1 MRDWKRRLRDFGFCR
16 KTSEYPAKCGIFAIK
31 VPSRKLSILISTYFF
46 SADIEFPPP
55 PPLDLPLILP
65 ESIDEIGRN
74 ATESHS
80 TDLATTEP
88 SVEEA
93 SSRFG
98 VSLRK
103 REPSTDTCNP
113 LSLAVNET
121 TSNNIISSGRNK
133 KTIRHETPFTVE
145 RKEWNGKLKKQY
157 EDVPISIDYH
167 GSNNN
172 NMNKS
177 NDDIGQVFKESSDN
191 IPKCEITGKILKAN
205 LRKVN
210 PSKKACETQNL
221 VTDSVSFNFKSRL
234 RRVENS
240 NDIDSEEQN
249 VIIDKRIS
257 EEQCTVLKKKQSCD
271 LFVNTNDRD
280 TESDI
285 CKSSIKDLN
294 RIDTN
299 KLILNFNE
307 NDYKEKSDEEL
318 KKIDEDEKRRSTG
331 SINSLK
337 KLWEAHKSNEDDANK
352 KPLVPTKPLVSIYAT
367 PIAIKLSPPTSTS
380 SMSLVRSDNSTPKMN
395 REAIFELLQLLE
407 ITLKIPTHEYMP
419 SQWVQLSEKLHLLH
433 TSCAS
438 FADEAEMAPHLKFQ
452 FRELLSKIEQL
463 SRNLRSGGSKSS
475 QDIVCEVQVLLKQI
489 SNILEPRTNT
499 R

>member
-1 MRDWKRRLRDFGFCR
+1 M
-16 KTSEYPAKCGIFAIK
+16 
-31 VPSRKLSILISTYFF
+31 
-46 SADIEFPPP
+46 
-55 PPLDLPLILP
+55 DLPVILP
-65 ESIDEIGRN
+65 ESIDEIRRN

-103 REPSTDTCNP
+103 REPSTDTCYP
-113 LSLAVNET
+113 LSLNVNET
-121 TSNNIISSGRNK
+121 TSNNIVSSGRNK
-133 KTIRHETPFTVE
+133 KIIRQNETPFIFEKKE
-145 RKEWNGKLKKQY
+145 RNGKFKKQY
-157 EDVPISIDYH
+157 EDVPNSIDFH
-167 GSNNN
+167 GSNIKN
-172 NMNKS
+172 NKS
-177 NDDIGQVFKESSDN
+177 NDVTSQVFKESSDN
-191 IPKCEITGKILKAN
+191 IPTCEIAGKILKTN
-205 LRKVN
+205 LKKVN
-210 PSKKACETQNL
+210 PSKKACKTQNS
-221 VTDSVSFNFKSRL
+221 VIDSVSFNFKSRL

-240 NDIDSEEQN
+240 NDNDAEERN
-249 VIIDKRIS
+249 VIIDKCIS
-257 EEQCTVLKKKQSCD
+257 EEQGTVLKKKQTCD

-285 CKSSIKDLN
+285 CKNSIKDLK
-294 RIDTN
+294 RIDNN
-299 KLILNFNE
+299 KLNLNFNE
-307 NDYKEKSDEEL
+307 NDNKEKSDEEL

-337 KLWEAHKSNEDDANK
+337 KLWEANKSNEDDTNK

-380 SMSLVRSDNSTPKMN
+380 SMSLIRSDMSTQMN
-395 REAIFELLQLLE
+395 REAIFELLHLLE
-407 ITLKIPTHEYMP
+407 ISLKIPTHEYMP
-419 SQWVQLSEKLHLLH
+419 SQWVQLSEKLHILH
-433 TSCAS
+433 TSCTS
-438 FADEAEMAPHLKFQ
+438 FADEAEMVPHLKFQ

-463 SRNLRSGGSKSS
+463 SRNLRSGGSKNSK
-475 QDIVCEVQVLLKQI
+475 DIVCEVQVLLKQI

>member
-1 MRDWKRRLRDFGFCR
+1 M
-16 KTSEYPAKCGIFAIK
+16 
-31 VPSRKLSILISTYFF
+31 
-46 SADIEFPPP
+46 
-55 PPLDLPLILP
+55 DLPLILP
-65 ESIDEIGRN
+65 ESIDEIRRN
-74 ATESHS
+74 AIESHP

-103 REPSTDTCNP
+103 REPLTDTCNP
-113 LSLAVNET
+113 LSLAVNKT
-121 TSNNIISSGRNK
+121 ISNNIVSSGRNK
-133 KTIRHETPFTVE
+133 KIIRHEKPFIFE
-145 RKEWNGKLKKQY
+145 KKEWHGKLKKQY
-157 EDVPISIDYH
+157 EDVPISIEYH
-167 GSNNN
+167 GSNINN

-191 IPKCEITGKILKAN
+191 IPKCEIAGKILKTN

-210 PSKKACETQNL
+210 PSKKACKTQNS
-221 VTDSVSFNFKSRL
+221 VTDSISFNFKSRL

-240 NDIDSEEQN
+240 NDNDAEDQN
-249 VIIDKRIS
+249 VIIDESIS
-257 EEQCTVLKKKQSCD
+257 EEQGNVLKKKQSCD
-271 LFVNTNDRD
+271 LFVNTNNRD

-285 CKSSIKDLN
+285 CKSSIKDLK

-299 KLILNFNE
+299 KLNMHFNE
-307 NDYKEKSDEEL
+307 NDNKEKSDEEL

-337 KLWEAHKSNEDDANK
+337 KLWEANKSNEDDTNK

-380 SMSLVRSDNSTPKMN
+380 SMSLIRSDNSTPQN
-395 REAIFELLQLLE
+395 REAIFELLHLLE
-407 ITLKIPTHEYMP
+407 ITLKIPTHEFMP
-419 SQWVQLSEKLHLLH
+419 SQWVQLSEKLHILH

-438 FADEAEMAPHLKFQ
+438 FADEAEMVPHLKFQ

-489 SNILEPRTNT
+489 SNILEPRSST